1 VEGWLKIKQ
10 ASKYAGVSE
19 RTFRDWLKQGLRYSQ
34 LNTGTILVK
43 AQWIDEFLEGFEV
56 KENEVD
62 TIVNEILRR
71 GQGEG

>member
-1 VEGWLKIKQ
+1 MEGWLKIKQ